1 MRVRSA
7 CADRPGDRGMPTPG
21 RGASEQECGCPSGRA
36 GGAWPHDAP
45 RYEPGDRRA
54 PAGRPSAT
62 RTQLRHRH
70 PDRLDD
76 AVRACH
82 LFDHLAARDDG
93 TSDNTTSLPFNRY
106 ERQKATPVVLR
117 RMYSERSNASPTCV
131 VHTNPSC
138 SSASRRRRRLPRALE
153 PGPRRRRRPRAWRPC
168 SPACRAGGRG
178 VASTSSTT
186 RLDHPDTR
194 NKLSGS
200 RR

>member
-76 AVRACH
+76 AVRAPATCSTISQ
-82 LFDHLAARDDG
+82 RG
-93 TSDNTTSLPFNRY
+93 TTAPPTTRLRCLST
-106 ERQKATPVVLR
+106 AT
-117 RMYSERSNASPTCV
+117 NA
-131 VHTNPSC
+131 
-138 SSASRRRRRLPRALE
+138 
-153 PGPRRRRRPRAWRPC
+153 RRRRPSCCAVCTPSGPTPHPRAWSIRTPRAAALADGGV
-168 SPACRAGGRG
+168 ACRERSSQVLGGGEDLVRG
-178 VASTSSTT
+178 VHARRPAGRAAGEWPRQARPPGSTT
-186 RLDHPDTR
+186 RTPGT
-194 NKLSGS
+194 N
-200 RR
+200 

>member
-1 MRVRSA
+1 MTLLDTNR
-7 CADRPGDRGMPTPG
+7 
-21 RGASEQECGCPSGRA
+21 
-36 GGAWPHDAP
+36 
-45 RYEPGDRRA
+45 GDRRA

-82 LFDHLAARDDG
+82 LFDHLAAKDGG
-93 TSDNTTSLPFNRY
+93 TSDNTTSLSFNRY